1 MKWVPFSYGHVTMP
15 HGKKNK
21 LRYGARNV
29 VEHHQ
34 QRAM

>member
-1 MKWVPFSYGHVTMP
+1 MGPFQLWSRHMV
-15 HGKKNK
+15 KKNK

-29 VEHHQ
+29 VGHHQ